1 MNSKFLQTNKKHTL
15 ISSLIGLAVCAV
27 VFGILFKFTSWQ
39 SIVTTLLS
47 ANIFAVGLYI
57 LLSLIMSCLRTLRYT
72 ILLAASGSHP
82 GSFRL
87 FLVVLVR
94 RCVVDIV
101 PARLGEA
108 VYVLLLKIKLGI
120 GLGPATSSFAI
131 AFVMDILALAPL
143 LVLSVFSFSDNQ
155 TISSTMVLT
164 VSATLLTGGLFV
176 IWFLRPASEFAA
188 SFCKKR
194 EERPLARRLHVF
206 FADLNR
212 ELIVCSRWKI
222 MLPVFLLSIL
232 VRLAKYSALYV
243 LFLGL
248 LNGAGHSTANLPF
261 GKVLVGL
268 CSSEMAASLPFSG
281 FLGFGAYE
289 GTWAFV
295 FSSLGFTKSV
305 AIETGIAHH
314 LITQFTG
321 IIFGL
326 IGLITL
332 LSLRKETHKEH

>member
-1 MNSKFLQTNKKHTL
+1 MQTNKPHIL
-15 ISSLIGLAVCAV
+15 ISSLLGLTVFAV
-27 VFGILFKFTSWQ
+27 VFAILFKFTSWQ
-39 SIVTTLLS
+39 NIITTLLS
-47 ANIFAVGLYI
+47 ANIFAVGIYL
-57 LLSLIMSCLRTLRYT
+57 LLSLTMSFLRTLRYT
-72 ILLAASGSHP
+72 ILLSASGTPPS
-82 GSFRL
+82 SFHL

-94 RCVVDIV
+94 RCVVDII

-108 VYVLLLKIKLGI
+108 IYVILLKTKLGI
-120 GLGPATSSFAI
+120 GLGPATSSFSI
-131 AFVMDILALAPL
+131 AFIMDIIALAPL
-143 LVLSVFSFSDNQ
+143 LLLAAFSFSNNQ
-155 TISSTMVLT
+155 TISSTMVPA
-164 VSATLLTGGLFV
+164 VSATLLFGGLFV
-176 IWFLRPASEFAA
+176 IWFLHPASGFIA
-188 SFCKKR
+188 SFCEKR
-194 EERPLARRLHVF
+194 KDRPLAKHIHTF
-206 FADLNR
+206 FTDLNH
-212 ELIVCSRWKI
+212 ELILCNRWKI

-232 VRLAKYSALYV
+232 VRLAKYAALYV

-248 LNGAGHSTANLPF
+248 LNGTGHSTANLPF

-295 FSSLGFTKSV
+295 FNSLGFTKSV

-321 IIFGL
+321 ILFGL

-332 LSLRKETHKEH
+332 LSLRKENHKEHGQ